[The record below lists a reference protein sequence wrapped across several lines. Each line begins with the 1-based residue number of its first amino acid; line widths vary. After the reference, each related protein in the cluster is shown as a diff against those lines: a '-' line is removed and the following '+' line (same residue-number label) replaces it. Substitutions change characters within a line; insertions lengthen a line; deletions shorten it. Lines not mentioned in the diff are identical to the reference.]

1 MRIKKIW
8 EGKGGKKIDPLGR
21 GAKLMLNKIQGE
33 VDRLID
39 MLIEPITENKG
50 LKV

>member
-8 EGKGGKKIDPLGR
+8 EGGGKKIDPLGR
-21 GAKLMLNKIQGE
+21 GAKLTLNKIQGE

-39 MLIEPITENKG
+39 MLIEPIAENKG